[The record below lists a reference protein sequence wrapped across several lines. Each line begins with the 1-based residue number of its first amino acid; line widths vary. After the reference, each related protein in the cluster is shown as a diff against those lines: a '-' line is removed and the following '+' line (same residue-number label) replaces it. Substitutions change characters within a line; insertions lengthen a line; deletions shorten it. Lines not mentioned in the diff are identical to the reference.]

1 MKILIVPNSFKGSI
15 CAKDVAENLAHGLLK
30 IKPNLQITKIPIADG
45 GSGTLEIINSSLKGK
60 LVSLKATNP
69 LGKKI
74 TTKYG
79 IVPRKK
85 LAIIELAR
93 ISGLHLLKEDLFNP
107 LKTTTKGVGELIK
120 NSIKRGCKRIIIGV
134 GDSATID
141 CGIGAMSAL
150 GIKFLDKYQR
160 PVSLNCSGLLD
171 LYSINSSA
179 IKHLRKIEFIV
190 LTDVSNT
197 LSGPKGAMV
206 YAPQKGA
213 TKRDLIIIDRALKN
227 FRKVILRQ
235 YKIDLDKIEGAGAAG
250 GIAGGMY
257 AIMNAKIISGFQF
270 LSHLTNL
277 KYAIADADFVAT
289 GEGRIDKTSF
299 YGKATGKIIALCKE
313 YKKKVI
319 LICGSYS
326 RDLNYKKYGIK
337 KIYSLIEKTDNKK
350 IAKINASALLTEIGA
365 SIAQEI

>member
-15 CAKDVAENLAHGLLK
+15 CAKDVVENLARGMLK

-85 LAIIELAR
+85 LAIIELAQ
-93 ISGLHLLKEDLFNP
+93 IAGLHSIKDRLQNP
-107 LKTTTKGVGELIK
+107 LITTTQGVGELIRE
-120 NSIKRGCKRIIIGV
+120 SIRRGCKKIILGV

-171 LYSINSSA
+171 LYAIDSSA
-179 IKHLRKIEFIV
+179 IKHLKKIEFIV

-227 FRKVILRQ
+227 FREVILRQ
-235 YKIDLDKIEGAGAAG
+235 YKIDLDKIKGAGAAG

-257 AIMNAKIISGFQF
+257 AIMNAKIISGLDF
-270 LSHLTNL
+270 LSRVTKL
-277 KYAIADADFVAT
+277 KKAITTADLVVT
-289 GEGRIDKTSF
+289 GEGRIDKTTF
-299 YGKATGKIIALCKE
+299 YGKATGRIINLCRK
-313 YKKKVI
+313 YKKKVV
-319 LICGSYS
+319 LVCGSHSQNLHY
-326 RDLNYKKYGIK
+326 RNYGIK
-337 KIYSLIEKTDNKK
+337 KIYSLAEKTDNINIAIRNAAPLLIK
-350 IAKINASALLTEIGA
+350 IGSE
-365 SIAQEI
+365 IAQEI